1 VTEDPKPSPGKIP
14 TAQRA
19 TTDRTQPD
27 RHDAAPM
34 TDAQVRAIIE
44 PHQNAGPIHRLHATG
59 EIDDDTIPALGL
71 LEAELAEQGRD
82 VEADRIS
89 DVIRY
94 VRDVGSRPPLTRWIY
109 RR

>member
-1 VTEDPKPSPGKIP
+1 MPEPKPNPGKLP

-19 TTDRTQPD
+19 TTGRTQPEP
-27 RHDAAPM
+27 HDAAPM

-44 PHQNAGPIHRLHATG
+44 PHQGDGPIHRLYATG

-71 LEAELAEQGRD
+71 LAAELADQGRD
-82 VEADRIS
+82 EEADRIG